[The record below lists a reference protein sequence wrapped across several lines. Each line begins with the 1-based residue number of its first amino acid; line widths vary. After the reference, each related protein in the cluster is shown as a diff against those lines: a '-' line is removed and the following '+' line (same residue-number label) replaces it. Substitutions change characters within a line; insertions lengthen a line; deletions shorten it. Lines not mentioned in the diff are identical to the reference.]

1 MRSLKIAFSLAA
13 LALTVSFKN
22 TPKSVARGYAFA
34 LSDSTSKAA
43 AISNL
48 SFTDQRG
55 KQHRLIDAT
64 KKVNMV
70 ILWASWCSPCR
81 LEIPNLK
88 EIYGK
93 TDTAKLRLISI
104 SVDMNRA
111 DWVKAMKEEKMP
123 WTQGWVVGNDLTS
136 IKNQFGYKGI
146 PQIYFLDPKGNIL
159 AGYTGYHFDNN
170 VGLTALVKRMVE
182 N

>member
-1 MRSLKIAFSLAA
+1 MRSLTITLSLAA
-13 LALTVSFKN
+13 FALTVSFKN
-22 TPKSVARGYAFA
+22 TSNHKATGYTYI
-34 LSDSTSKAA
+34 LTDSASKAA

-48 SFTDQRG
+48 SYTDQKG
-55 KQHRLIDAT
+55 KQHTLIDAT

-70 ILWASWCSPCR
+70 VFWASWCSPCR

-88 EIYGK
+88 DIYSK
-93 TDTAKLRLISI
+93 VDTTKLRLISI

-123 WTQGWVVGNDLTS
+123 WTQGWVVGNDHTN
-136 IKNQFGYKGI
+136 IKKQFGFNGI